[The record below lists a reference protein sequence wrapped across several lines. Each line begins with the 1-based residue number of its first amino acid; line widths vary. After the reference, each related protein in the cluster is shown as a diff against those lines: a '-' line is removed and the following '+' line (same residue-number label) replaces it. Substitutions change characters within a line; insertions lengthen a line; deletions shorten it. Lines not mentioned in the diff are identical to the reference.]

1 MRGALN
7 HSASASILD
16 LSLGAL
22 LERLGSSDPA
32 PGGGA
37 AAALAGAL
45 GAALVQ
51 MTANLTLGRPR
62 LADVQD
68 QARSIAE
75 RAGSLRE
82 RLARLADADAE
93 AYARVSAAYKLPRD
107 DEAQKAE
114 RSRAIQSALLSAAR
128 VPLETAQVA
137 ADVLLVAEEAAPIL
151 NQSVISDVVVG
162 ALLAQAA
169 LASAAVNVKINLA
182 AMADPVET
190 ARLSTELERAQAG
203 ATERLQRVLEVGRS
217 RFPRR
222 QS

>member
-1 MRGALN
+1 LN
-7 HSASASILD
+7 HSASSSILD
-16 LSLGAL
+16 LTVGEL

-75 RAGSLRE
+75 RAGTLRE
-82 RLARLADADAE
+82 RLARLGDADAE
-93 AYARVSAAYKLPRD
+93 AYAQVAAAYKLPRD
-107 DEAQKAE
+107 DDALKAE
-114 RSRAIQSALLSAAR
+114 RSRAIQSALVIAAR
-128 VPLETAQVA
+128 VPLVTAQVA
-137 ADVLLVAEEAAPIL
+137 AEALVIAEEAAPIL
-151 NQSVISDVVVG
+151 NQAVISDVVVG

-169 LASAAVNVKINLA
+169 LEGAAVNVEINLA
-182 AMADPVET
+182 AMADPAEA
-190 ARLSTELERAQAG
+190 ARLGRELEQAQAG
-203 ATERLQRVLEVGRS
+203 ARERLQRIIEAGRS

-222 QS
+222 KS